1 MVIDKIKVKNYK
13 IFKEKIINLNDDVN
27 IFVGEND
34 AGKSTILEI
43 INLVTTGKINGYFID
58 RQITA
63 DFFNYDIRKI
73 YKKYN
78 RKKIC

>member
-1 MVIDKIKVKNYK
+1 M
-13 IFKEKIINLNDDVN
+13 N

-43 INLVTTGKINGYFID
+43 VNLITTGKINGYFID

-63 DFFNYDIRKI
+63 NFF
-73 YKKYN
+73 
-78 RKKIC
+78 

>member
-13 IFKEKIINLNDDVN
+13 IFQEKTIHLNDNVN

-43 INLVTTGKINGYFID
+43 VNLITKGKINGYLGI
-58 RQITA
+58 
-63 DFFNYDIRKI
+63 
-73 YKKYN
+73 
-78 RKKIC
+78 

>member
-63 DFFNYDIRKI
+63 DFFNYDIREI

>member
-13 IFKEKIINLNDDVN
+13 IFKEKIIYLNDNVN

-43 INLVTTGKINGYFID
+43 VNLITTGKINGYFID

-63 DFFNYDIRKI
+63 NFFNYEVRKNYI
-73 YKKYN
+73 
-78 RKKIC
+78 KI